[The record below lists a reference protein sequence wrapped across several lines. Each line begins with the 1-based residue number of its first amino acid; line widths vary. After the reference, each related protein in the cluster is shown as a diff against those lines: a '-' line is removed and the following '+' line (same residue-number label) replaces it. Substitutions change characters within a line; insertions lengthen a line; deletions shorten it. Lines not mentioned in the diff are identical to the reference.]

1 MFAFDANLPWEDGL
15 FYRSELNVFIEVT
28 TKSGTTLVNTRYV
41 SKFVQPGGESYAVI
55 HFANGESMRLD
66 DAAQIAH
73 IRSMLMK
80 QA

>member
-1 MFAFDANLPWEDGL
+1 M
-15 FYRSELNVFIEVT
+15 FIEVT
-28 TKSGTTLVNTRYV
+28 TKSGITLVNTRYV

-55 HFANGESMRLD
+55 HFSNGEPMRLD

-73 IRSMLMK
+73 IRSLLMK